1 MSIFFSKLLM
11 ERFSC
16 SNFNYLPA
24 RQLFFDMQIR
34 GENELFS
41 PEALNNDLLLPC
53 CEIEQFMWLH
63 FFPKTGQIISS
74 FFSFFFL
81 YLFCSRWKFDLT
93 IYCFPN
99 VQSVSRE
106 HFGTK
111 YMRHVE
117 AYIRERLC
125 FVDMLPSLL
134 LKN

>member
-1 MSIFFSKLLM
+1 M
-11 ERFSC
+11 ESFSC

-74 FFSFFFL
+74 CMQVKPQDS
-81 YLFCSRWKFDLT
+81 LT
-93 IYCFPN
+93 IQFIDGYIDSN
-99 VQSVSRE
+99 
-106 HFGTK
+106 
-111 YMRHVE
+111 VE
-117 AYIRERLC
+117 AIHPERNL
-125 FVDMLPSLL
+125 
-134 LKN
+134 